1 VSLKDRIREAQIEAA
16 KRLRPKSRRSGIGK
30 ALAAGSKGSGGD
42 DDEQSTAPT
51 VEEIRLAL
59 LHKSANGKTI
69 E

>member
-16 KRLRPKSRRSGIGK
+16 KRRRPDPRRN
-30 ALAAGSKGSGGD
+30 GSGKDAAAADGD
-42 DDEQSTAPT
+42 PPQAPT

-59 LHKSANGKTI
+59 LRKSANGKTI

>member
-16 KRLRPKSRRSGIGK
+16 KRLSPDSRRSGKG
-30 ALAAGSKGSGGD
+30 AASDSKGADGD
-42 DDEQSTAPT
+42 GPKAPT

-59 LHKSANGKTI
+59 LRKTANGKTI

>member
-16 KRLRPKSRRSGIGK
+16 KRLRPNSRGDGIAK
-30 ALAAGSKGSGGD
+30 ASAVSLKGGGD
-42 DDEQSTAPT
+42 DESTAPT

>member
-1 VSLKDRIREAQIEAA
+1 MSIKDRIREAQIEAA
-16 KRLRPKSRRSGIGK
+16 KRLRLNSRRNDIGK
-30 ALAAGSKGSGGD
+30 ASAASSKDGD
-42 DDEQSTAPT
+42 DEESTAPT

>member
-1 VSLKDRIREAQIEAA
+1 MSLKDRIREAQIEAA
-16 KRLRPKSRRSGIGK
+16 KRLGLNSRRNGTGK
-30 ALAAGSKGSGGD
+30 ASAASSKGGGD
-42 DDEQSTAPT
+42 EEPTAPT

>member
-16 KRLRPKSRRSGIGK
+16 KRPRPDSRRSRIGK
-30 ALAAGSKGSGGD
+30 AAAASAKGGGGGD
-42 DDEQSTAPT
+42 DESTAPT

-59 LHKSANGKTI
+59 LRKSANGKTI